1 MPAIAPQTI
10 TGQLTPPSL
19 LSARFLVSA
28 VVGIVLAS
36 VLIGVPTDVLP
47 NPWFTRMTP
56 IRVFD
61 YLFWVTNSVL
71 TGVLL
76 ATYLLPR
83 RTQSNVATASAGT
96 GLLTV
101 FAVGCPIC
109 NKLVVSLLG
118 ISGALNYF
126 APIQPL
132 LGIAGLATASIA
144 IGVRLRGARGACA
157 VVPASRSV
165 RDGGIQGTEA
175 DDHLDD
181 PGPSTQGLGEES
193 GPRM

>member
-1 MPAIAPQTI
+1 MA
-10 TGQLTPPSL
+10 
-19 LSARFLVSA
+19 
-28 VVGIVLAS
+28 LAS

-56 IRVFD
+56 IRTFD
-61 YLFWVTNSVL
+61 YVFWVTNSVL

-83 RTQSNVATASAGT
+83 RAQANVATASAGT

-132 LGIAGLATASIA
+132 LGVAGLAMASVA
-144 IGVRLRGARGACA
+144 VGVRLRGPRGTCTVEPTRPSARDDD
-157 VVPASRSV
+157 SR
-165 RDGGIQGTEA
+165 EA
-175 DDHLDD
+175 EAEDRLDL
-181 PGPSTQGLGEES
+181 GSSTQELAEES
-193 GPRM
+193 EPSM